1 MLRYRLISL
10 LLIVLAGATS
20 AGAQRTDEEP
30 MTMPRPDRPGG
41 AVRDVRAAAEVVAA
55 AAEAEVFAAAS
66 ADLEASCAEI
76 VQTAKRYIGARY
88 RRGMS
93 GPSAFDC
100 SGFTSFVFRQQNITL
115 TRSSR
120 SQYGEGEAVGRNEL
134 QPGDLVFFG
143 GSGGSRAVGHVG
155 IVTEADASTGAFKF
169 IHASSTGVKI
179 DDSTQPYYSRRYI
192 GARRVTG
199 R

>member
-1 MLRYRLISL
+1 MLHNRLLSL
-10 LLIVLAGATS
+10 LLIVLAGVSTAS
-20 AGAQRTDEEP
+20 AQRPDEEP
-30 MTMPRPDRPGG
+30 MNMPRPDRPGG
-41 AVRDVRAAAEVVAA
+41 TVREVRAAAEVAVA

-76 VQTAKRYIGARY
+76 VATAKRYIGARY

-100 SGFTSFVFRQQNITL
+100 SGFTNFVFRQQNIEL

-120 SQYGEGEAVGRNEL
+120 TQFGEGEAVSRNEL
-134 QPGDLVFFG
+134 RPGDLVFFG
-143 GSGGSRAVGHVG
+143 GSHGSRAVGHVG
-155 IVTEADASTGAFKF
+155 IVTEADAETGAFKF

-179 DDSTQPYYSRRYI
+179 DDSSQPYYNRRYI

-199 R
+199 Q